1 MTRHGDGPGSYQP
14 PGPSNPRQER
24 GSNTMHDQSNADHRQ
39 GTPKTSDGWHWD
51 SWWAG
56 YERGHNRGVQVGQQY
71 IDPRLIEERALELI
85 AGWRED
91 TRAAGRHQAQANHGP
106 GWADLIEYGGDTA

>member
-1 MTRHGDGPGSYQP
+1 MPKHSTQSADSTGTRRTG
-14 PGPSNPRQER
+14 
-24 GSNTMHDQSNADHRQ
+24 
-39 GTPKTSDGWHWD
+39 DGWHWD

-56 YERGHNRGVQVGQQY
+56 YERGHNRGVEVGQQY

-91 TRAAGRHQAQANHGP
+91 MRAAGEHQAQANHGP
-106 GWADLIEYGGDTA
+106 GWADLIAGGGDSA